1 MGFIE
6 KRIRPAFSKSTQDA
20 QNSVPIVLF
29 SARGLRYMKK
39 RINPSDAWILK
50 HFVNPAENCWSN
62 EKFFVQKK
70 GCKNFLP
77 KKTLVFQ
84 KIQKNP
90 KHMGQKTMIRWDFIV
105 FSVIFGPKIELVV
118 IRGNSR
124 VDFSNSWLVN
134 SRVNSRVHELRGHTG
149 IMRY

>member
-1 MGFIE
+1 MRLVNCETRE
-6 KRIRPAFSKSTQDA
+6 KIFFVTRELTSVTREIRF
-20 QNSVPIVLF
+20 
-29 SARGLRYMKK
+29 
-39 RINPSDAWILK
+39 K
-50 HFVNPAENCWSN
+50 HFVNPTENCWSN

-77 KKTLVFQ
+77 KKILVFQ